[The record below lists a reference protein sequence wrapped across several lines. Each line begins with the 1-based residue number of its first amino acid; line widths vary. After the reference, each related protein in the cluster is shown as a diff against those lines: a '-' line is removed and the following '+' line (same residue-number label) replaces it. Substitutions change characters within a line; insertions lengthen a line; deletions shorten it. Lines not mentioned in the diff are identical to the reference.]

1 MPNEIF
7 ISYSRQNL
15 DFVQQILKG
24 LNAVGIDPWLDLE
37 DIRPASQWQQEILIA
52 VQACHN
58 FLFILSPASC
68 ASEYCQWELQH
79 ALMHNKRIIPILCKP
94 CEFNSIPYA
103 LRELNW
109 LNFDKFEE
117 GMKLL
122 LELLDSPFGVSVGP
136 SLNALIRIQTEGEI
150 SRIFY
155 LYRNHYLLG
164 RNPQARI
171 EKYGIIFV
179 KNPKVSRTHLS
190 LARRENRWQVLDGW
204 VRDGMNVSNAYQPST
219 NGIRLNGYKLAQ
231 GERHPLRHGDE
242 IQLAPETTVLYQ
254 EVIPLLKGE
263 TSGGTDDKETYT

>member
-15 DFVQQILKG
+15 DFVRQIREGFNK
-24 LNAVGIDPWLDLE
+24 AGIDPWLDLE

-58 FLFILSPASC
+58 FIFILSPASC

-79 ALMHNKRIIPILCKP
+79 ALMHNKRIIPILAKP
-94 CEFNSIPYA
+94 CDFNTIPYA

-109 LNFDKFEE
+109 LSFDKFEE
-117 GMKLL
+117 GMQLL

-136 SLNALIRIQTEGEI
+136 SLNALIKIQTDGEL
-150 SRIFY
+150 SRTFY

-171 EKYGIIFV
+171 ERYGIIFV
-179 KNPKVSRTHLS
+179 KNPRVSRTHLS
-190 LARRENRWQVLDGW
+190 LARRENRWAILDGW
-204 VRDGMNVSNAYQPST
+204 VRDGMNALNAYQPST
-219 NGIRLNGYKLAQ
+219 NGIRLNGYKVPQ
-231 GERHPLRHGDE
+231 GERYPLKHGDE
-242 IQLAPETTVLYQ
+242 VQLAPETVVTYQ
-254 EVIPLLKGE
+254 EIVLAAA
-263 TSGGTDDKETYT
+263 GTTPPDDKETYT